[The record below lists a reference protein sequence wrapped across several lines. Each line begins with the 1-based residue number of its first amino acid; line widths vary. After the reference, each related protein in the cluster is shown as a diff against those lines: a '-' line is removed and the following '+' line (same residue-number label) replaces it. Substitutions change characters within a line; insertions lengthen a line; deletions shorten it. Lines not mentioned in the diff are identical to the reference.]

1 MTMPSVEQPPTW
13 IGRSVPRVED
23 PPLLMGN
30 TRFVDDIEPAGA
42 LHASFVR
49 SQYSAA
55 RVDGIE
61 AGGARGVPGVEA
73 VFTGSDIGGGL
84 RAMLNRPEFTPTV
97 MPLLASEAVR
107 HVGEPVAVV
116 LAVSRYSAE
125 DGAEEVIVDYE
136 PTEAISSIDQAL
148 ATAGPR
154 VHADMDHNLLL
165 DIMLYDDPELEQIFS
180 TAAFVLDATFDTGR
194 VTAVPMEGRGAV
206 AEWDPREDRLNL
218 FVSTQLPH
226 LVRTTVA
233 DVVGIPEHKVRVI
246 APDVGGGFG
255 LKCVVGRE
263 EVLIA
268 ALAYR
273 LRRPVKWIEDR
284 QENLTASFH
293 GHEQRYDVRAAFGG
307 NGELL
312 GLGVD
317 IFCDV
322 GAYSCFPFS
331 CGVEPLMAATEMPG
345 PYRVRHYRAQ
355 ARAVATNKAPIAPY
369 RGVSRPQITFVMERL
384 MHKAA
389 VRLEMNPVELRRRN
403 LIASDEFPYTG
414 ITGLVY
420 DPGSYRESLDLCAEK
435 LEQGSWKRR
444 QEQARRDGRLLGLGL
459 SCFSERTGYGTPAFA
474 HRKMEI
480 TPGFDSAEI
489 RMDPSGSVTVS
500 VGTSGHG
507 QGHRTTLAQIVA
519 NELAIDPS
527 YVRVIQGD
535 TDQTPYGWGTFAS
548 RSTVIGG
555 GAAKLAAGRLRER
568 LKRIAGHL
576 LEVAPEDIELDA
588 GRMQVRGAPDVALSV
603 SEVARI
609 AHHSAYRLPEL
620 QEAGLQT
627 RAGFDPPGTFS
638 NATHGA
644 VVEVSAETGDVRI
657 DRYVVV
663 EDCGVIINPMIV
675 DGQVRGGVAQGIAAA
690 LYEELLY
697 DEEGQL
703 LTATLMDY
711 LVPTAAEIPAIEIHH
726 LETPC
731 GYSETGAK
739 GMGEGGTIGAPAA
752 VANAVADAV
761 AHLGVEIDRIPI
773 TPAWL
778 QAEIEV
784 ATQG

>member
-1 MTMPSVEQPPTW
+1 VTSISQPPTW

-23 PPLLMGN
+23 PALLTGN
-30 TRFVDDIEPAGA
+30 TRFVDDIDPAGA

-49 SQYSAA
+49 SQFSAA
-55 RVDGIE
+55 RIERIE
-61 AGGARGVPGVEA
+61 AEGARLVPGVEA
-73 VFTGSDIGGGL
+73 VFTSSDVGGGL
-84 RAMLNRPEFTPTV
+84 RAMLNRSEFTPTV
-97 MPLLASEAVR
+97 MPLLASEVVR
-107 HVGEPVAVV
+107 HIGEPIAVV
-116 LAVSRYSAE
+116 LADSRYSAE
-125 DGAEEVIVDYE
+125 DGAEQVIVDFDPE
-136 PTEAISSIDQAL
+136 EAVSSIDGAL
-148 ATAGPR
+148 AANGSR
-154 VHADMDHNLLL
+154 VHAHMDHNLLL
-165 DIMLYDDPELEQIFS
+165 DVTMYEDSDLDRIFS
-180 TAAFVLDATFDTGR
+180 TAPLVLDATFATGR
-194 VTAVPMEGRGAV
+194 VTAAPMEGRGSV
-206 AEWDPREDRLNL
+206 AEWDHREDRLIL
-218 FVSTQLPH
+218 HVSTQVPH

-268 ALAYR
+268 ALAVR

-284 QENLTASFH
+284 QENFTASFH
-293 GHEQRYDVRAAFGG
+293 GHEQRYDARAAFDSDGT
-307 NGELL
+307 LL
-312 GLGVD
+312 GLDVD

-345 PYRVRHYRAQ
+345 PYRLQHYRAR

-369 RGVSRPQITFVMERL
+369 RGVSRPQITLVMERL

-389 VRLEMNPVELRRRN
+389 MRLGLDPVEIRRRN
-403 LIASDEFPYTG
+403 LITTDEFPYTG
-414 ITGLVY
+414 VTGLVY
-420 DPGSYRESLDLCAEK
+420 DPGSYRESLDLCAIK
-435 LEQGSWKRR
+435 LDADSWRQR
-444 QEQARRDGRLLGLGL
+444 QEQARRDGRLLGLGF

-480 TPGFDSAEI
+480 TPGFDSADI

-519 NELAIDPS
+519 DELTIEPS
-527 YVRVIQGD
+527 RVRVIQGD
-535 TDQTPYGWGTFAS
+535 TDLTPYGWGTFAS

-555 GAAKLAAGRLRER
+555 GAAKLAAARLTER
-568 LKRIAGHL
+568 LKRIAGYL
-576 LEVAPEDIELDA
+576 LEAGPEDIELSA
-588 GRMQVRGAPDVALSV
+588 GRLQVRGAPDVALSV
-603 SEVARI
+603 SDLARI
-609 AHHSAYRLPEL
+609 AHHAAHRLPPDE
-620 QEAGLQT
+620 EAGLQT
-627 RAGFDPPGTFS
+627 RAGFDPPGTYS

-644 VVEVSAETGDVRI
+644 LVEVNAETGDVHI

-663 EDCGVIINPMIV
+663 EDCGVVINPMIV

-697 DEEGQL
+697 DADGQL
-703 LTATLMDY
+703 LSATLMDY
-711 LVPTAAEIPAIEIHH
+711 LVPTAAEIPMIDIHH

-731 GYSETGAK
+731 VYTATGAK

-752 VANAVADAV
+752 VANAVTDAV
-761 AHLGVEIDRIPI
+761 AHLGIEVDCIPI
-773 TPAWL
+773 TPSRLLA
-778 QAEIEV
+778 QIEE
-784 ATQG
+784 ATRR

>member
-1 MTMPSVEQPPTW
+1 MTMAPESQPRTW
-13 IGRSVPRVED
+13 IGQSVPRVED

-30 TRFVDDIEPAGA
+30 TRFVDDIEPAGV

-49 SQYSAA
+49 SQYPAA
-55 RVDGIE
+55 RLNGIE
-61 AGGARGVPGVEA
+61 LDDARGVPGVEA
-73 VFTGSDIGGGL
+73 VFTADDVGGGL

-107 HVGEPVAVV
+107 HVGEPMAVV
-116 LAVSRYSAE
+116 LADSRYSSE

-136 PTEAISSIDQAL
+136 PNDAISSIDGAL
-148 ATAGPR
+148 ATGGPR
-154 VHADMDHNLLL
+154 VHADMDNNLLL
-165 DIMLYDDPELEQIFS
+165 DVTMYDDPELERVFS
-180 TAAFVLDATFDTGR
+180 TAALVLDASFQTGR

-263 EVLIA
+263 EVVVA
-268 ALAYR
+268 ALALR
-273 LRRPVKWIEDR
+273 LRRSVKWIEDR

-293 GHEQRYDVRAAFGG
+293 GHEQRYDVRAAFDADGT
-307 NGELL
+307 LL

-345 PYRVRHYRAQ
+345 PYRVRHYRAR

-369 RGVSRPQITFVMERL
+369 RGVSRPQITFVLERL

-389 VRLEMNPVELRRRN
+389 VRLDLDPVEVRRRN

-420 DPGSYRESLDLCAEK
+420 DPGSYRESLDLCATK
-435 LEQGSWKRR
+435 LDHESWRQR
-444 QEQARRDGRLLGLGL
+444 QEAARRDGRLLGLGY

-474 HRKMEI
+474 QRKMEI

-489 RMDPSGSVTVS
+489 RMDPSGSVTLT

-519 NELAIDPS
+519 DELAIDPS
-527 YVRVIQGD
+527 FVRVIQGD

-555 GAAKLAAGRLRER
+555 GAAKLAAGRLGER
-568 LKRIAGHL
+568 LKRIGGHL
-576 LEVAPEDIELDA
+576 LEVSPDDIELEA
-588 GRMQVRGAPDVALSV
+588 GRLQVRGAPDVGLSV

-690 LYEELLY
+690 LFEELLY
-697 DEEGQL
+697 DEDGQL

-711 LVPTAAEIPAIEIHH
+711 LVPTAAEIPRVEIHH

-731 GYSETGAK
+731 AYTETGAK

-761 AHLGVEIDRIPI
+761 AHLGIEIDRIPI
-773 TPAWL
+773 TPTWL
-778 QAEIEV
+778 MSEIEA
-784 ATQG
+784 ATR

>member
-1 MTMPSVEQPPTW
+1 MTMAPESQPRTW
-13 IGRSVPRVED
+13 IGQSVPRVED

-30 TRFVDDIEPAGA
+30 TRFVDDIEPAGV

-49 SQYSAA
+49 SQYPAA
-55 RVDGIE
+55 RLNGIE
-61 AGGARGVPGVEA
+61 LDDARGVPGVEA
-73 VFTGSDIGGGL
+73 VFTADDVGGGL

-107 HVGEPVAVV
+107 HVGEPMAVV
-116 LAVSRYSAE
+116 LADSRYSAE

-136 PTEAISSIDQAL
+136 PNDAISSIDGAL
-148 ATAGPR
+148 ATGGPR
-154 VHADMDHNLLL
+154 VHADMDNNLLL
-165 DIMLYDDPELEQIFS
+165 DVTMYDDPELERVFS
-180 TAAFVLDATFDTGR
+180 TAALVLDASFQTGR

-263 EVLIA
+263 EVVVA
-268 ALAYR
+268 ALALR
-273 LRRPVKWIEDR
+273 LRRSVKWIEDR

-293 GHEQRYDVRAAFGG
+293 GHEQRYDVRAAFDADGT
-307 NGELL
+307 LL

-345 PYRVRHYRAQ
+345 PYRVRHYRAR

-369 RGVSRPQITFVMERL
+369 RGVSRPQITFVLERL

-389 VRLEMNPVELRRRN
+389 VRLDLDPVEVRRRN

-420 DPGSYRESLDLCAEK
+420 DPGSYRESLDLCATK
-435 LEQGSWKRR
+435 LDHESWRQR
-444 QEQARRDGRLLGLGL
+444 QEAARRDGRLLGLGY

-474 HRKMEI
+474 QRKMEI

-489 RMDPSGSVTVS
+489 RMDPSGSVTLT

-519 NELAIDPS
+519 DELAIDPS
-527 YVRVIQGD
+527 FVRVIQGD

-555 GAAKLAAGRLRER
+555 GAAKLAAGRLGER
-568 LKRIAGHL
+568 LKRIGGHL
-576 LEVAPEDIELDA
+576 LEVSPDDIELEA
-588 GRMQVRGAPDVALSV
+588 GRLQVRGAPDVGLSV

-690 LYEELLY
+690 LFEELLY
-697 DEEGQL
+697 DEDGQL

-711 LVPTAAEIPAIEIHH
+711 LVPTAAEIPRVEIHH

-731 GYSETGAK
+731 AYTETGAK

-761 AHLGVEIDRIPI
+761 AHLGIEIDRIPI
-773 TPAWL
+773 TPTWL
-778 QAEIEV
+778 MSEIEA
-784 ATQG
+784 ATR

>member
-1 MTMPSVEQPPTW
+1 MTMAPESQPRTW
-13 IGRSVPRVED
+13 IGQSVPRVED

-30 TRFVDDIEPAGA
+30 TRFVDDIEPAGV

-49 SQYSAA
+49 SQYPAA
-55 RVDGIE
+55 RLNGIE
-61 AGGARGVPGVEA
+61 LDDARGVPGVEA
-73 VFTGSDIGGGL
+73 VFTADDVGGGL

-107 HVGEPVAVV
+107 HVGEPMAVV
-116 LAVSRYSAE
+116 LADSRYSAE

-136 PTEAISSIDQAL
+136 PNDAISSIDGAL
-148 ATAGPR
+148 ATGGPR
-154 VHADMDHNLLL
+154 VHADMDNNLLL
-165 DIMLYDDPELEQIFS
+165 DVTMYDDPELERVFS
-180 TAAFVLDATFDTGR
+180 TAALVLDASFQTGR

-263 EVLIA
+263 EVVVA
-268 ALAYR
+268 ALALR
-273 LRRPVKWIEDR
+273 LRRSVKWIEDR

-293 GHEQRYDVRAAFGG
+293 GHEQRYDVRAAFDADGT
-307 NGELL
+307 LL

-345 PYRVRHYRAQ
+345 PYRVRHYRAR

-369 RGVSRPQITFVMERL
+369 RGVSRPQITFVLERL

-389 VRLEMNPVELRRRN
+389 VRLDLDPVEVRRRN

-420 DPGSYRESLDLCAEK
+420 DPGSYRESLDLCATK
-435 LEQGSWKRR
+435 LDHESWRQR
-444 QEQARRDGRLLGLGL
+444 QEAARRDGRLLGLGY

-474 HRKMEI
+474 QRKMEI

-489 RMDPSGSVTVS
+489 RMDPSGSVTLT

-519 NELAIDPS
+519 DELAIDPS
-527 YVRVIQGD
+527 FVRVIQGD

-555 GAAKLAAGRLRER
+555 GAAKLAAGRLGER
-568 LKRIAGHL
+568 LKRIGGHL
-576 LEVAPEDIELDA
+576 LEVAPDDIELEA
-588 GRMQVRGAPDVALSV
+588 GRLQVRGAPDVGLSV

-690 LYEELLY
+690 LFEELLY
-697 DEEGQL
+697 DEDGQL

-711 LVPTAAEIPAIEIHH
+711 LVPTAAEIPRVEIHH

-731 GYSETGAK
+731 AYTETGAK

-761 AHLGVEIDRIPI
+761 AHLGIEIDRIPI
-773 TPAWL
+773 TPTWL
-778 QAEIEV
+778 MSEIEA
-784 ATQG
+784 ATR

>member
-1 MTMPSVEQPPTW
+1 VTMPSVKQPPTW
-13 IGRSVPRVED
+13 IGQSVPRVED
-23 PPLLMGN
+23 PPLLTGN
-30 TRFVDDIEPAGA
+30 TRFVDDIEPGGV

-49 SQYSAA
+49 SQYPAA
-55 RVDGIE
+55 RLEGIQVE
-61 AGGARGVPGVEA
+61 GARSVAGVEA
-73 VFTGSDIGGGL
+73 VFTAADVGGGL

-97 MPLLASEAVR
+97 MPLLASDAVR
-107 HVGEPVAVV
+107 HVGEPIAVV
-116 LAVSRYSAE
+116 LADSRYSAE

-136 PTEAISSIDQAL
+136 PNEAISSIDRAL
-148 ATAGPR
+148 AAGGAR

-165 DIMLYDDPELEQIFS
+165 DVPMYDDPELDHILS
-180 TAAFVLDATFDTGR
+180 TAALVLDASYEAGR

-218 FVSTQLPH
+218 YVSTQLPH

-268 ALAYR
+268 ALACR
-273 LRRPVKWIEDR
+273 LRRSVKWIEDR
-284 QENLTASFH
+284 QENLAASFH
-293 GHEQRYDVRAAFGG
+293 GHEQRYDARAAFDAGG
-307 NGELL
+307 TLV
-312 GLGVD
+312 GLSVD

-345 PYRVRHYRAQ
+345 PYRVRHYRAR

-389 VRLEMNPVELRRRN
+389 VRLDLGPVEVRRRN
-403 LIASDEFPYTG
+403 LIGSDEFPYTG

-420 DPGSYRESLDLCAEK
+420 DPGSYRESLDLCATK
-435 LEQGSWKRR
+435 LEHDSWKQR
-444 QEQARRDGRLLGLGL
+444 QEAARRDGRLLGLGL

-474 HRKMEI
+474 QRKMEI

-489 RMDPSGSVTVS
+489 RMDPSGSVTVT

-519 NELAIDPS
+519 DELAIDPS

-555 GAAKLAAGRLRER
+555 GAAKLAAAQLGER

-576 LEVAPEDIELDA
+576 LEVAADDIELEF
-588 GRMQVRGAPDVALSV
+588 GRLQVRGAPDVGLSV
-603 SEVARI
+603 SELARI

-644 VVEVSAETGDVRI
+644 VVEVSAETGEVRI

-663 EDCGVIINPMIV
+663 EDCGVVINPMIV

-697 DEEGQL
+697 DEDGQL

-711 LVPTAAEIPAIEIHH
+711 LVPTAAEIPSIEIHH

-731 GYSETGAK
+731 AYTETGAK

-761 AHLGVEIDRIPI
+761 AHMGIEIDRIPI

-778 QAEIEV
+778 LGEIEA
-784 ATQG
+784 ATQR

>member
-1 MTMPSVEQPPTW
+1 MTMAPESQPRTW
-13 IGRSVPRVED
+13 IGQSVPRVED

-30 TRFVDDIEPAGA
+30 TRFVDDIEPAGV

-49 SQYSAA
+49 SQYPAA
-55 RVDGIE
+55 RLNGIE
-61 AGGARGVPGVEA
+61 LDDARRVPGVEA
-73 VFTGSDIGGGL
+73 VFTADDVGGGL

-107 HVGEPVAVV
+107 HVGEPMAVV
-116 LAVSRYSAE
+116 LADSRYSSE

-136 PTEAISSIDQAL
+136 PNDAISSIDGAL
-148 ATAGPR
+148 ATGGPR
-154 VHADMDHNLLL
+154 VHADMDNNLLL
-165 DIMLYDDPELEQIFS
+165 DVTMYDDPELERVFS
-180 TAAFVLDATFDTGR
+180 TAALVLDASFQTGR

-263 EVLIA
+263 EVVVA
-268 ALAYR
+268 ALALR
-273 LRRPVKWIEDR
+273 LRRSVKWIEDR

-293 GHEQRYDVRAAFGG
+293 GHEQRYDVRAAFDADGT
-307 NGELL
+307 LL

-345 PYRVRHYRAQ
+345 PYRVRHYRAR

-369 RGVSRPQITFVMERL
+369 RGVSRPQITFVLERL

-389 VRLEMNPVELRRRN
+389 VRLDLDPVEVRRRN

-420 DPGSYRESLDLCAEK
+420 DPGSYRESLDLCATK
-435 LEQGSWKRR
+435 LDHESWRQR
-444 QEQARRDGRLLGLGL
+444 QEAARRDGRLLGLGY

-474 HRKMEI
+474 QRKMEI

-489 RMDPSGSVTVS
+489 RMDPSGSVTLT

-519 NELAIDPS
+519 DELAIDPS
-527 YVRVIQGD
+527 FVRVIQGD

-555 GAAKLAAGRLRER
+555 GAAKLAAGRLGER
-568 LKRIAGHL
+568 LKRIGGHL
-576 LEVAPEDIELDA
+576 LEVSPDDIELEA
-588 GRMQVRGAPDVALSV
+588 GRLQVRGAPDVGLSV

-690 LYEELLY
+690 LFEELLY
-697 DEEGQL
+697 DEDGQL

-711 LVPTAAEIPAIEIHH
+711 LVPTAAEIPRVEIHH

-731 GYSETGAK
+731 AYTETGAK

-761 AHLGVEIDRIPI
+761 AHLGIEIDRIPI
-773 TPAWL
+773 TPTWL
-778 QAEIEV
+778 MSEIEA
-784 ATQG
+784 ATR